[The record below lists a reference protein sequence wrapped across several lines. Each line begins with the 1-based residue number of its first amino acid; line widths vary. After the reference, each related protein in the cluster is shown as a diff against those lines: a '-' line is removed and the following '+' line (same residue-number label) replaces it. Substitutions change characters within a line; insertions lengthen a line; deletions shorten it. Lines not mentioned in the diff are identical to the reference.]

1 MSTVQALLVAAGR
14 RLAAAGIEA
23 GDARALLAHVLDVP
37 RERLILMGPDDVA
50 SEVAARFETALQARL
65 GHRPVSKITGKRL
78 FWGREFQVTD
88 DVLDPRPE
96 TESLIAEALAGPV
109 PKRFLD
115 LGAGTGCIPLT
126 LLAEWPEAQAVA
138 VDVSTAALKVTQ
150 QNAEAL
156 GVSARLQTFLSDW
169 FDAVEGRFD
178 LITSNPPYISDTE
191 MQALSPE
198 VYHHDPHL
206 ALTPGG
212 DGLSPYITLAKGAMI
227 HLCDGGRIL
236 VEIGWQQGDAVAT
249 IFRDAGLQE
258 VKILP
263 DMDGRD
269 RVVCGTKPSAHV

>member
-23 GDARALLAHVLDVP
+23 GDARALLAHVLAVP
-37 RERLILMGPDDVA
+37 RDRLILMGPDDVTP
-50 SEVAARFETALQARL
+50 EVAARFETALQARL
-65 GHRPVSKITGKRL
+65 DHRPVSKITGRRL

-138 VDVSTAALKVTQ
+138 VDVSDAALNVTR

-156 GVSARLQTFLSDW
+156 GVNARLKLQLSDW
-169 FDAVEGRFD
+169 FDAVEGHFD
-178 LITSNPPYISDTE
+178 LITSNPPYISDAE
-191 MQALSPE
+191 MQELSPE
-198 VYHHDPHL
+198 VFHHDPHL

-212 DGLSPYITLAKGAMI
+212 DGLAPYSVLANGAMA

-236 VEIGWQQGDAVAT
+236 VEIGWKQGVAVAA
-249 IFRDAGLQE
+249 IFQDAGLRD
-258 VKILP
+258 VKVLP

-269 RVVCGTKPSAHV
+269 RVVSGHKPA

>member
-23 GDARALLAHVLDVP
+23 GDARALLAHVLAVP
-37 RERLILMGPDDVA
+37 RDRLILMGPDDVA
-50 SEVAARFETALQARL
+50 PEVAARFETALQARL
-65 GHRPVSKITGKRL
+65 DHRPVSKITGRRL
-78 FWGREFQVTD
+78 FWGRQFLVTD

-109 PKRFLD
+109 PKHFLD

-126 LLAEWPEAQAVA
+126 LLAEWPEAQAVS
-138 VDVSTAALKVTQ
+138 VDVSEAALQVTR

-156 GVSARLQTFLSDW
+156 GVSARLQPLLSDW

-178 LITSNPPYISDTE
+178 LITSNPPYISDVE
-191 MQALSPE
+191 MQELSPE
-198 VYHHDPHL
+198 VFHHDPHL

-212 DGLSPYITLAKGAMI
+212 DGLAPYSVLAAGAMAR
-227 HLCDGGRIL
+227 LCEGGRIL
-236 VEIGWQQGDAVAT
+236 VEIGWKQGPAVAAL
-249 IFRDAGLQE
+249 FQDAGLRD
-258 VKILP
+258 VMVLP

-269 RVVCGTKPSAHV
+269 RVVSGHKPA